1 MKRLLKKLNL
11 HYSLKDYKFSLV
23 ILVLILSVFGVFMVR
38 SARPD
43 FMNNQIM
50 GVILGLAAMAVISL
64 IDYKWILNL
73 YWPLY
78 AVNLILLAAIWI
90 PGLGVNV
97 NGATRWLN
105 LGFIQFQPS
114 DMTKI
119 LMILFFARFLSDRE
133 QNINTPKVILQAV
146 GLIAPSLLMI
156 HEQPNLSTTICI
168 AALFCVL
175 LFLAGLSYKFVGAV
189 LAVTVPLAALFLFI
203 AVQPNQP
210 ILQDYQQERILA
222 WLEPEKY
229 ADDESY
235 QQLNSVMAIGSGQLS
250 GKGYNNDE
258 TNSVKNGNFVLEPQ
272 TDFIFAIIG
281 EELGFVGCCAVI
293 FLILLIVVDCI
304 LIGLKAKDTGGRI
317 ICGGMAALIGI
328 QSFCIAYRGI
338 LSKHDL
344 YATETTGMLVESV
357 TNLSIHKFL
366 PGHVGGKQQ
375 LGSQIEHNNIDLLIF
390 FRDPLTPRS
399 HEPDVND
406 IVKLCDIYNIPIA
419 TNIATAEALILALD
433 RGDLDWREMY
443 K

>member
-1 MKRLLKKLNL
+1 MKRLLKKINL

-281 EELGFVGCCAVI
+281 EELGFVGCGAVI

-328 QSFCIAYRGI
+328 QSFINI
-338 LSKHDL
+338 SV
-344 YATETTGMLVESV
+344 AT
-357 TNLSIHKFL
+357 
-366 PGHVGGKQQ
+366 
-375 LGSQIEHNNIDLLIF
+375 
-390 FRDPLTPRS
+390 
-399 HEPDVND
+399 
-406 IVKLCDIYNIPIA
+406 
-419 TNIATAEALILALD
+419 LILPNTGLSLPFVSY
-433 RGDLDWREMY
+433 GLTSVVCFFMGIGFVLNVGLQPNKY
-443 K
+443 Q